1 MSHQS
6 NVMQAY
12 VTRYDP
18 EPIKENAAKET
29 KETEETT
36 SASIEGT
43 EEGFS
48 ES

>member
-18 EPIKENAAKET
+18 EPEKKEDKE
-29 KETEETT
+29 ELVEETP
-36 SASIEGT
+36 
-43 EEGFS
+43 EE
-48 ES
+48 E

>member
-6 NVMQAY
+6 NVLQAY

-18 EPIKENAAKET
+18 EPIKENATKET
-29 KETEETT
+29 KETEEPT
-36 SASIEGT
+36 SASIDEKDEGS
-43 EEGFS
+43 S